1 MLQKVFIA
9 VTFSLMMFT
18 STATAQ
24 ISDKPVIAVET
35 FKVANDTAGSCD
47 KECSEAILVKLFES
61 GKFILFDLNEK
72 EIHSADKKT
81 DLDYLVRGSVDVQ
94 TSDPS
99 FVKVLIDFELVDAK
113 TEELIWGRRI
123 WHKEPSNKKKYLPL
137 TIHNTIFL
145 TADKVVERLIAD
157 IDSGKL
163 VLKRGD

>member
-1 MLQKVFIA
+1 MLQKIFIA
-9 VTFSLMMFT
+9 VTLSLMMFT

-35 FKVANDTAGSCD
+35 FKVANDTANSCN
-47 KECSEAILVKLFES
+47 KECSEAILVKLFLQ
-61 GKFILFDLNEK
+61 KFPPYSHNKHHIL
-72 EIHSADKKT
+72 
-81 DLDYLVRGSVDVQ
+81 DVQ

-123 WHKEPSNKKKYLPL
+123 WHKEPSSKKKYLPL

-145 TADKVVERLIAD
+145 TADKVVGRLIAD